1 MRVAVIGSGVSGIG
15 AAKVLKQCGYD
26 VTVFERSQWIGGVWC
41 VGYPDLHLQVILCSL
56 LPPPHP
62 HARVMPHNIVS
73 RTIPGLLPL
82 IVILQDKKSY
92 NI

>member
-26 VTVFERSQWIGGVWC
+26 VTVYERSEWIGGVWC
-41 VGYPDLHLQVILCSL
+41 VGYPDLHLQVPFSICLILSASRAML
-56 LPPPHP
+56 
-62 HARVMPHNIVS
+62 HNIATVI
-73 RTIPGLLPL
+73 TLGLSLP
-82 IVILQDKKSY
+82 VGTPQAKKCC